1 MTKRKKKSPR
11 PAHTR
16 KKQITV
22 PDQTNPAESPPEPA
36 DSTDAEQIE
45 PSQEPSKSETPTESP
60 EPDEEFEPE
69 PTEDPA
75 DESAPDL
82 SDSESEDSTL
92 RERLLELEKK
102 LEAVEA
108 KYADRLIADALR
120 IAYTEQGGQP
130 SAADTAVLAIRAG
143 AADSIRLDPRGDIQF
158 LDSDNKPLC
167 DDDGVRLNPDSFLRR
182 WLADNPIFIR
192 PDART
197 GSRSAPSAPA
207 EPASISDREIIRQIR
222 SARTPEEILKLAES
236 LGLK

>member
-1 MTKRKKKSPR
+1 MTKRKKKSPK
-11 PAHTR
+11 PAPAR
-16 KKQITV
+16 GKQITV
-22 PDQTNPAESPPEPA
+22 PDQTNPADPTPEPA
-36 DSTDAEQIE
+36 DSTDDEQIE
-45 PSQEPSKSETPTESP
+45 PSQEPPNPKTPTGPP

-82 SDSESEDSTL
+82 SDSESEDSAL

-108 KYADRLIADALR
+108 KYADRFIADALR
-120 IAYTEQGGQP
+120 TAYIERGGQP

-143 AADSIRLDPRGDIQF
+143 AADSIRLDPRGDLQF
-158 LDSDNKPLC
+158 LDPDNKPLC
-167 DDDGVRLNPDSFLRR
+167 DDDGVRLDPDSFVRR

-192 PDART
+192 PDSRT

-207 EPASISDREIIRQIR
+207 EPASISDSEIIRQIR
-222 SARTPEEILKLAES
+222 SAHTPDEILKLAES